1 MPPPCVNF
9 CYLTALRNR
18 FVQLFW
24 SHKRATQS
32 IILFYSNL
40 SNLNKLNV
48 GRHNSVDP
56 SGLTILRASG
66 SDLEYSIYL
75 LTINIPTYHLPT
87 YHLPSYHLPTYPLPS
102 YHRPTYHLYTYLPST
117 YIPTY
122 IYKPTYHL
130 ST

>member
-75 LTINIPTYHLPT
+75 PTINIPTYHLPT
-87 YHLPSYHLPTYPLPS
+87 YHLPSYHLPTY
-102 YHRPTYHLYTYLPST
+102 HLYTYLPST

-122 IYKPTYHL
+122 HLPIYLPTIYKPTYHL

>member
-87 YHLPSYHLPTYPLPS
+87 YHLP
-102 YHRPTYHLYTYLPST
+102 TYHLYTYLPST
-117 YIPTY
+117 YIF
-122 IYKPTYHL
+122 TYHL
-130 ST
+130 PIYLPTIYLYTYLHL